1 MKINIINI
9 AFGALS
15 LFSLLSACS
24 YEEEWTVGKTATH
37 YLQIEGE
44 IVGSHVAAT
53 KVVREDPLNLSFVRF
68 GDGDRIGFFSEKEA
82 PSSEFLNNEPL
93 TYSMQEKKFTS
104 SRIEEITL
112 HTLGVTFAYYPYS
125 DEACKYMSSVE
136 MDDKQYLHIF
146 TEENNLVDLLTANK
160 QQYANVN
167 YEFHHQFA
175 MVLIFLG
182 EGFKP
187 DNNENLTVHL
197 TEHVLGAHTTRNNKF
212 TVTVDKI
219 PLSEVQP
226 ETSGSSAFNA
236 PKIENYRLPGADAST
251 DPRTVYPVI
260 LPNGM
265 EIDYIEVTDL
275 FDMPQKVKPET
286 GKLPVLAGGW
296 KYPLTIKMAGTK
308 PTIYPHEIIDW
319 DKQEEIKI
327 DKQVGIYTLE
337 EFKEWLNTYNAYDFD
352 GSTDNNDATTL
363 MRYGTYDDGLWTFY
377 LRNNIDC
384 KDLAVDNTG
393 FVIKEIKDKV
403 VLDGC
408 NYALQNL
415 TFDFENQSPTGS
427 GINGIGL
434 IGEIK
439 GGVLKNL
446 RMELP
451 TVRNNQTNIPA
462 GCIAAKISGGAIA
475 DCTVRQATMMCK
487 GGGKAGVLAGNMTEG
502 QVFNSKF
509 HGMIQAMDEQT
520 DQTHKGIVGEHTG
533 GAILENCINRV
544 VITD

>member
-24 YEEEWTVGKTATH
+24 NEEEWTAGKTATR

-53 KVVREDPLNLSFVRF
+53 KAGTENPLNLSFVRF
-68 GDGDRIGFFSEKEA
+68 EDGDQIGFFSEKEA

-104 SRIEEITL
+104 SRIEEIAL
-112 HTLGVTFAYYPYS
+112 HKLGVTFAYYPYS
-125 DEACKYMSSVE
+125 NAKCEYMSSE
-136 MDDKQYLHIF
+136 DKEDKQYLHIF
-146 TEENNLVDLLTANK
+146 TEQNNVVNVVDLLTANK
-160 QQYANVN
+160 QQYASVN

-187 DNNENLTVHL
+187 DNNEYLTVHL

-226 ETSGSSAFNA
+226 ETSGFSAFNA
-236 PKIENYRLPGADAST
+236 PRIENYRLPGTDAST
-251 DPRTVYPVI
+251 DLRTVYPVI

-265 EIDYIEVTDL
+265 EIDYIEITDL
-275 FDMPQKVKPET
+275 FGMPQKVKPET
-286 GKLPVLAGGW
+286 GKLPVLEGGW

-308 PTIYPHEIIDW
+308 PTIYPHKIIDW
-319 DKQEEIKI
+319 NQQEEIMI

-337 EFKEWLNTYNAYDFD
+337 EFKEWLNAYNTYAFD
-352 GSTDNNDATTL
+352 GSTNNTL
-363 MRYGTYDDGLWTFY
+363 MKYGTYDDAHWTFY

-393 FVIKEIKDKV
+393 FVIKEINELV
-403 VLDGC
+403 ILDGC

-415 TFDFENQSPTGS
+415 TFDFENKSLTGS
-427 GINGIGL
+427 GIGL

-462 GCIAAKISGGAIA
+462 GCIAAKISSGAIA

-487 GGGKAGVLAGNMTEG
+487 GGGKVGVLAGKMTGG
-502 QVFNSKF
+502 QVSGSKF

-520 DQTHKGIVGEHTG
+520 DQTHKGIVGEYTEG
-533 GAILENCINRV
+533 TIFIDCINRV